1 MSDAVL
7 SERLAQGD
15 RWAME
20 AVYRKYVGAIWGLAL
35 RMMGNRAEAE
45 EVVQDTFSEALHD
58 AQQASERRM
67 LRSWLIGVAVQHAR
81 RRFERR
87 RWLRMFGF
95 DRGEHT
101 HRLDEQV
108 ARSLD
113 AALASDLHKLGEV
126 LDRMTPRKRIAW
138 CLRYMEGCSVDE
150 VASYCGCSL
159 ATAKRE
165 LGMAQAVI
173 RVHMD
178 IEEPSDV

>member
-15 RWAME
+15 RWAQE
-20 AVYRKYVGAIWGLAL
+20 AVFRKYVGAIWGLAL
-35 RMMGNRAEAE
+35 RLMGNRAQAE

-58 AQQASERRM
+58 AQQASERRV
-67 LRSWLIGVAVQHAR
+67 LRGWLIGVAVQHAR

-87 RWLRMFGF
+87 RWLRALGF
-95 DRGEHT
+95 DRGEHR

-150 VASYCGCSL
+150 VASYCACSL
-159 ATAKRE
+159 ETAKRD
-165 LGMAQAVI
+165 LGTAQAMI
-173 RVHMD
+173 RIHLD
-178 IEEPSDV
+178 IEEP